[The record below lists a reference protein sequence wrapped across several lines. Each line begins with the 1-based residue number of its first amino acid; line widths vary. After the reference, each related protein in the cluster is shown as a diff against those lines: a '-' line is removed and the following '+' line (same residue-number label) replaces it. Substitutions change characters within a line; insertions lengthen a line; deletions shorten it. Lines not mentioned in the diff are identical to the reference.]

1 MEECEKKIVVLSG
14 ESINDIDNI
23 GIYSEETFGERKA
36 DEYHQC
42 LMKAVTSLDTNYL
55 MHAQCL
61 QLETKRKIYRR
72 IIVNS
77 HIIIY
82 RIAER
87 IEVLRVFHS
96 ASSNTKIRS
105 ARKVKI

>member
-1 MEECEKKIVVLSG
+1 MEEFEKKAVVMSD
-14 ESINDIDNI
+14 ESINDIDQI
-23 GIYSEETFGERKA
+23 RTYSEETFGERKA
-36 DEYHQC
+36 DEYHQS
-42 LMKAVTSLDTNYL
+42 LMKAVKTLETDYL
-55 MHAQCL
+55 MHTRCW
-61 QLETKRKIYRR
+61 QLETKGKIYRR
-72 IIVNS
+72 VIVHS

>member
-1 MEECEKKIVVLSG
+1 MSG
-14 ESINDIDNI
+14 ESINDIDQI
-23 GIYSEETFGERKA
+23 RIYSEETFGERKA
-36 DEYHQC
+36 EEYYQC
-42 LMKAVTSLDTNYL
+42 LMKAVKSLDTEYL
-55 MHAQCL
+55 THTQCW

-72 IIVNS
+72 IIINS

-82 RIAER
+82 RITER

>member
-87 IEVLRVFHS
+87 IEVLRVFHT
-96 ASSNTKIRS
+96 ASSKTKILS
-105 ARKVKI
+105 ARKVRI